1 MNAGAQQ
8 TGLVDVTV
16 TYGGEPALKGVTVL
30 AEPGEVVAVV
40 GPSGSGKTTAL
51 RAVAGLQPVQRGQVL
66 VAGRDVTG
74 VPVAQRDVS
83 MVFRSTTLVPFLDVA
98 ANLTRSAGAFGVPA
112 PEAAQ
117 RVASRSKLLGLARL
131 LHRLPRTLSAGES
144 GLAGIGRTLVR
155 TPRAFLFDEPLAH
168 LDPVERSRT
177 RRTIV
182 DAVRKAGVGAL
193 YVTHDQAEA
202 MAVGDRLAVLHEG
215 RIRQLDRPRR
225 VYDAPVDVFVAEFV
239 GASGMGLLPARLVA
253 CGGTAGFRVGE
264 RIIPLWGPV
273 PAALASRVD
282 SLVLLGLRAEDVT
295 EAGPDADPASVALPV
310 SVRSVERP
318 GRDTLVSAEVGL
330 PGEADGARLVARI
343 PDGTS
348 LREGSHTEL
357 LLDARRAHVF
367 DPATGKALL
376 HPRPAAH
383 PDAAGMRP
391 PGASDV
397 PSGGITG

>member
-1 MNAGAQQ
+1 VNAGAQQ

-30 AEPGEVVAVV
+30 AQPGEVVAVV

-51 RAVAGLQPVQRGQVL
+51 RAVAGLQPVQCGQVL

-98 ANLTRSAGAFGVPA
+98 ANLTRSAGAFGVPP

-131 LHRLPRTLSAGES
+131 LPRLPRTLSAGES

-202 MAVGDRLAVLHEG
+202 MAVGDRLAVLHDG
-215 RIRQLDRPRR
+215 RIRQVDRPRR

-253 CGGTAGFRVGE
+253 SGGAAGFRVGE
-264 RIIPLWGPV
+264 RTIPLWGPV

-318 GRDTLVSAEVGL
+318 GRDALVSAEVAL

-343 PDGTS
+343 PGGTS
-348 LREGSHTEL
+348 LHEGSHAEL

-367 DPATGKALL
+367 DPETGRALL
-376 HPRPAAH
+376 HPN
-383 PDAAGMRP
+383 
-391 PGASDV
+391 
-397 PSGGITG
+397 